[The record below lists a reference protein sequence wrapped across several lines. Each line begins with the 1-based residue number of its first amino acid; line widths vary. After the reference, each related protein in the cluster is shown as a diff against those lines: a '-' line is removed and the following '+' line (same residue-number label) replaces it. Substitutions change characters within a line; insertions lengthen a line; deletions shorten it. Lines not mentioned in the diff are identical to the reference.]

1 MRTALKYNP
10 ECVTFFFIVMVTSY
24 VQYTFGFWS
33 KTERPMCIR
42 LSCGPLCNEI
52 FSFRLLVLS
61 HAQPCRPWAFQVSSS
76 SSSCSSCGLST
87 PVTGSLEVR
96 TRFVACP
103 LDVPGLDWI
112 SPSLDYASFTL
123 RYWLIEQCLFLTL
136 LPGIDWAVSLS

>member
-33 KTERPMCIR
+33 ETERPMCIR

-96 TRFVACP
+96 TRFVACQ
-103 LDVPGLDWI
+103 LDAPGLDWI
-112 SPSLDYASFTL
+112 FIELVVSGLEFPFRVRRIDYLVCFRDT
-123 RYWLIEQCLFLTL
+123 
-136 LPGIDWAVSLS
+136 D